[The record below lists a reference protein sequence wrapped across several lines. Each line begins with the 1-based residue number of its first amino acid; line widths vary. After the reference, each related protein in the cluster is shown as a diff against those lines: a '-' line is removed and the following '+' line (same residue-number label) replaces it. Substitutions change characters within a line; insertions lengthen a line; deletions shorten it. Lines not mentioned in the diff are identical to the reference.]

1 MAPSAPGVTP
11 VPETV
16 MDSEGF
22 TASEVMATLPL
33 EVPVVVGAKV
43 MVKVVFAEAFNA
55 SGVAIPLSLNPPP
68 LTEA

>member
-1 MAPSAPGVTP
+1 
-11 VPETV
+11 

-33 EVPVVVGAKV
+33 EVPVVAGAKLI
-43 MVKVVFAEAFNA
+43 VKVVFAEAFNA
-55 SGVAIPLSLNPPP
+55 SGVAIPLSLNPLP

>member
-1 MAPSAPGVTP
+1 
-11 VPETV
+11 

-43 MVKVVFAEAFNA
+43 MVKVVLAEAFNA
-55 SGVAIPLSLNPPP
+55 SGVAIPLSLNPLP